1 MSSVATRGRSQCGFT
16 NPPRLERRRRCF
28 TCPPWSPP
36 RVGLGRQVPRLHAAR
51 DPIDQPSG
59 SSRKELGD
67 SLTVEQRT
75 LTPLVKVRILVP
87 QPTKSRTY
95 KSHAPGLVLFAG

>member
-1 MSSVATRGRSQCGFT
+1 MRFSQPSPLGKTPQMLYMSAMVAAAWLGPPNSEAARGRLFA
-16 NPPRLERRRRCF
+16 PI
-28 TCPPWSPP
+28 SPS
-36 RVGLGRQVPRLHAAR
+36 A
-51 DPIDQPSG
+51 

-87 QPTKSRTY
+87 QPMKSKTY
-95 KSHAPGLVLFAG
+95 D